1 MGLRQLVRK
10 AACPAAMVAV
20 TAGVMSW
27 SLVIAP
33 PSQASPIIAP
43 VIAGAVIEGGAEVAL
58 GAAVA
63 ITPVGWGLLITA
75 GVVSLAYGAYTTRDT
90 WYPWVAGQFG
100 AGNGSQASGTP
111 GAGNTAHAYAGFN
124 LMQPVATNSY
134 TQQVEMMFNVGP
146 GGSINAHY
154 SYVLQCQFLAGSG
167 ISPATNGLVTFSQAV
182 SLRNVASPMDVR
194 TDFPCT
200 GSTGGGATQYGT
212 PVALKVGL
220 AGTDGLPGL
229 PSDGSVPS
237 GGPSNEVMFG
247 TFKTGQF
254 DPKNPNTKYTATVEC
269 IDNFGVKS
277 TISADSFGDQGGVKM
292 PSCAAAGRGHGT
304 GVTSIDGYAPG
315 SNVPTRLYST
325 TFTPDPNKPLCDPG
339 LASGGCVMSISIDG
353 KPCVV
358 GDIQCENWINVD
370 KADSTHTR
378 VSCNQGPYVAVL
390 SACYLLERAYYPG
403 GAPANAANTDGD
415 PATASNTDLN
425 GNPMPQPQPAPVQAG
440 AVPGGAGAPA
450 PAPAPAPG
458 ATPNAGDCWP
468 SGWGVLNP
476 LEWVYDPIVCASK
489 ALFEPT
495 KDIPTRIGQMQ
506 GQFSNKIP
514 ITWFT
519 AGTTNVSG
527 GACPVNWSFD
537 IAGQH
542 IPVICGTSA
551 DGIIRSFR
559 PVMGAML
566 VLAAIWPLI
575 RSLFYSVIPLLKVN
589 PS

>member
-1 MGLRQLVRK
+1 VGLRQLVRK
-10 AACPAAMVAV
+10 TVCPAAMVAV

-27 SLVIAP
+27 TLVVAP

-43 VIAGAVIEGGAEVAL
+43 IAAAVVEGGAEVAV

-63 ITPVGWGLLITA
+63 ITPVGWVLIGGTLIA
-75 GVVSLAYGAYTTRDT
+75 GAALLAYQNKDSWLPY
-90 WYPWVAGQFG
+90 V
-100 AGNGSQASGTP
+100 NGTAWGSGDASKPSGTP
-111 GAGNTAHAYAGFN
+111 SGTAHVVAGLN
-124 LMQPVATNSY
+124 LSNIALTDTHTLTSNLTWSAAAGSSLSASY
-134 TQQVEMMFNVGP
+134 G
-146 GGSINAHY
+146 
-154 SYVLQCQFLAGSG
+154 YVFQCQYATSSG
-167 ISPATNGLVTFSQAV
+167 IGDSNGNFTIQQIG
-182 SLRNVASPMDVR
+182 DVR
-194 TDFPCT
+194 NLAAPVNVSMPFQCKANK
-200 GSTGGGATQYGT
+200 GGVDYYGT
-212 PVALKVGL
+212 PVALKI
-220 AGTDGLPGL
+220 GLPGTDSL
-229 PSDGSVPS
+229 PSLPTDGSEPS
-237 GGPSNEVMFG
+237 GGPANEVMYG
-247 TFKTGQF
+247 AFKTGQF
-254 DPKNPNTKYTATVEC
+254 NPNDPATKYTTNVEC
-269 IDNFGVKS
+269 IDNFGTKS
-277 TISADSFGDQGGVKM
+277 TISADSFGNQGGIKM

-304 GVTSIDGYAPG
+304 GVSTVDGYAPG

-325 TFTPDPNKPLCDPG
+325 SFTPDPSKPLCDPG
-339 LASGGCVMSISIDG
+339 LSSGGCLLSVSIDG
-353 KPCVV
+353 KPCTV
-358 GDIQCENWINVD
+358 GDIQCENWIKVD
-370 KADSTHTR
+370 QGDSTHTR
-378 VSCNQGPYVAVL
+378 VSCNQGPYVAAL
-390 SACYLLERAYYPG
+390 SACFLLERAYYPG

-425 GNPMPQPQPAPVQAG
+425 GNPMPAQQPSPVNVG
-440 AVPGGAGAPA
+440 TVPGGAGAPA

-458 ATPNAGDCWP
+458 ASPNPGDCWP

-495 KDIPTRIGQMQ
+495 KDVPTRITQMQ
-506 GQFSNKIP
+506 GQFTNKIP

-519 AGTTNVSG
+519 AGTANVSG

-542 IPVICGTSA
+542 IPVICGTAA